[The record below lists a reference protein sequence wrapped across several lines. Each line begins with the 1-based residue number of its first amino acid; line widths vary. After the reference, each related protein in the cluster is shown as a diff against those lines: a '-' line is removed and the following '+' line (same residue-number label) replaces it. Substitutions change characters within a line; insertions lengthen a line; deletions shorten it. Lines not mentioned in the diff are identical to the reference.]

1 MNRDSCFKTKE
12 TTRLRKNTKCVENSS
27 FEKMTTIP
35 INFIELNYFE
45 DVINEFNLIDLEIR

>member
-12 TTRLRKNTKCVENSS
+12 TTRLRKNTNVRENSS
-27 FEKMTTIP
+27 FDKMTTIP
-35 INFIELNYFE
+35 IILIELNYFE